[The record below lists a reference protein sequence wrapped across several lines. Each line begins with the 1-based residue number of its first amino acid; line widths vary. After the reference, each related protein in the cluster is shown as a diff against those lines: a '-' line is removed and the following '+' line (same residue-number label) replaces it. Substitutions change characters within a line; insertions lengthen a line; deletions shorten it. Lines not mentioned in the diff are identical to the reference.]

1 MNHEI
6 KKKLFTGIIWSTAD
20 KLITQ
25 VGYLAVTL
33 FIARTIGPESFGLI
47 GMLTIFMLLSES
59 IINNGFSQALVQ
71 RSNNATR
78 EDFSTI
84 FYINIVWSIFIY
96 FILFFAAPLIADFY
110 KKIELINISRVLF
123 LVVIINSLSVV
134 VRAQL
139 TIKVD
144 FKSQA
149 IANVIATI
157 SSSIIAIYM
166 ALSGYGYWSYV
177 SLIILKALISSAS
190 LWFFSRWIPMLLFSK
205 ESFRTLFKFGS
216 NLMVA
221 GLISTL
227 VNNLYIVLIGRYFN
241 ATSVGYFSQATNLT
255 TFLSH
260 FISTTLQSVTYP
272 ILTSIK
278 EDRQKLVILYKQLL
292 SITMLFSFPALAG
305 FAALSDTFI
314 ELFLGSQWLPIVPI
328 VKILCIARMIIPISA
343 INMNILNA
351 IGRSDLFLK
360 VDLMKLPIILIS
372 ILIAVPYGLN
382 GVAIAILSTT
392 LLSFFINAY
401 YPWRLFNF
409 GPIAQL
415 IIAKRYIFSS
425 VIVYMSVSTIS
436 FSDLWL
442 EIFIKIIT
450 GISVYLSLLFILRDR
465 FSFKIA
471 KEIISKFKKAE

>member
-1 MNHEI
+1 M
-6 KKKLFTGIIWSTAD
+6 
-20 KLITQ
+20 
-25 VGYLAVTL
+25 
-33 FIARTIGPESFGLI
+33 
-47 GMLTIFMLLSES
+47 
-59 IINNGFSQALVQ
+59 
-71 RSNNATR
+71 
-78 EDFSTI
+78 
-84 FYINIVWSIFIY
+84 
-96 FILFFAAPLIADFY
+96 
-110 KKIELINISRVLF
+110 
-123 LVVIINSLSVV
+123 
-134 VRAQL
+134 
-139 TIKVD
+139 
-144 FKSQA
+144 
-149 IANVIATI
+149 
-157 SSSIIAIYM
+157 
-166 ALSGYGYWSYV
+166 
-177 SLIILKALISSAS
+177 
-190 LWFFSRWIPMLLFSK
+190 
-205 ESFRTLFKFGS
+205 
-216 NLMVA
+216 
-221 GLISTL
+221 
-227 VNNLYIVLIGRYFN
+227 
-241 ATSVGYFSQATNLT
+241 
-255 TFLSH
+255 
-260 FISTTLQSVTYP
+260 
-272 ILTSIK
+272 
-278 EDRQKLVILYKQLL
+278 
-292 SITMLFSFPALAG
+292 
-305 FAALSDTFI
+305 
-314 ELFLGSQWLPIVPI
+314 PIVPI

-471 KEIISKFKKAE
+471 KEIIRKFKKAE